1 MTWSKVK
8 IPVLEVIKWLSV
20 ILVVVFLYV
29 ISAQGR
35 ESQTEFSVMAEAVTG
50 AADLSTMQEA
60 DNQMVKRLY
69 GLDPDAYEG
78 VLLYYPTTNMGAEEI
93 LLVKLKDTSQQETV
107 KTAMEDRV
115 ATQKANF
122 DGYGISQYEML
133 EQCVIETRGN
143 YMLLVVAA
151 DTSSVRQAF
160 LDAL

>member
-8 IPVLEVIKWLSV
+8 IPVLEVIKWLLV
-20 ILVVVFLYV
+20 IGTVVFLYFS
-29 ISAQGR
+29 SAQGR
-35 ESQTEFSVMAEAVTG
+35 ESQTEFSVMSEAVAG

-69 GLDPDAYEG
+69 GLSPDDYEG

-107 KTAMEDRV
+107 KAAMEERV
-115 ATQKANF
+115 ETQKASF
-122 DGYGISQYEML
+122 DGYGINQYEML
-133 EQCVIETRGN
+133 EQSVIEIRGN
-143 YMLLVVAA
+143 YMLLVVAS
-151 DTSSVRQAF
+151 DTAPVRQAF

>member
-78 VLLYYPTTNMGAEEI
+78 MLLYYPTTNMGAEEI

>member
-93 LLVKLKDTSQQETV
+93 LLVKLKDTAQQETV

>member
-78 VLLYYPTTNMGAEEI
+78 ALLYYPTTNMGAEEI

>member
-93 LLVKLKDTSQQETV
+93 LLVKLKDTAQQETV

-115 ATQKANF
+115 ATQEANF